1 MIVWFGFAI
10 LAIAIVGAIVVI
22 QQRKSLPGKRTAA
35 LPTLKRNIFTLQIG
49 DIVQYEGRDWVVE
62 GRLTFDDSGY
72 TWMEYMLQDGDDLRW
87 LSVEEDD
94 RVEVCWM
101 KTVTDLEISRTPP
114 QTISHNG
121 ITYHRTNQGTA
132 KMTRVGTTLN
142 KQSQHCRYYDYDAP
156 NNQVLAVETWNDDHE
171 VSVGQRINPRALM
184 LLPGDGKRVYDDV

>member
-1 MIVWFGFAI
+1 MIVWFGLAI
-10 LAIAIVGAIVVI
+10 FAIAIVGAIVVI
-22 QQRKSLPGKRTAA
+22 QQRKSLPGKQPAA

-72 TWMEYMLQDGDDLRW
+72 TWMEYMLQDADDLRW

-101 KTVTDLEISRTPP
+101 STVTDLEISRTPP
-114 QTISHNG
+114 QTITHNG
-121 ITYHRTNQGTA
+121 ITYRRTNQGTA
-132 KMTRVGTTLN
+132 KMKRIGTTLN
-142 KQSQHCRYYDYDAP
+142 KQSQICRYYDYNAT
-156 NNQVLAVETWNDDHE
+156 NNQVLSVENWNDDLE
-171 VSVGQRINPRALM
+171 VSVGQRINPRALT